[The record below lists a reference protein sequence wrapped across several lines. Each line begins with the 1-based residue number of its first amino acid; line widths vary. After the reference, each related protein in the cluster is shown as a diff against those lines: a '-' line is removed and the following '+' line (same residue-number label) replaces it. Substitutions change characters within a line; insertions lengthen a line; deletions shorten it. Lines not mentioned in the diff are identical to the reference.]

1 MPPFRYRRQPIRVH
15 KACHFR
21 DVSNVRSATV
31 QEGLSRQYVGSYT
44 GIIWFVSPFLP
55 LYSKQTSALVHFLDL
70 WLGNHYCANLSIVY
84 CIVFT
89 VHSGWNKA
97 FRIEFHDC
105 ILLVRSVKYERITV
119 REKSLCLH
127 VLLHAKPLD
136 AFRYSLVFGGIQCML

>member
-31 QEGLSRQYVGSYT
+31 QEGLSCQYVGSYT
-44 GIIWFVSPFLP
+44 GIMSFVSPFLL
-55 LYSKQTSALVHFLDL
+55 LYSKQTSALVHFQDL
-70 WLGNHYCANLSIVY
+70 WLGNHYCANVSIVY

-89 VHSGWNKA
+89 VHSGWNTA

-105 ILLVRSVKYERITV
+105 ISFVRSIKIWTHDSEG
-119 REKSLCLH
+119 KSTCLR
-127 VLLHAKPLD
+127 VLLDAKPLD
-136 AFRYSLVFGGIQCML
+136 SFRYSLVFGGIHCLL